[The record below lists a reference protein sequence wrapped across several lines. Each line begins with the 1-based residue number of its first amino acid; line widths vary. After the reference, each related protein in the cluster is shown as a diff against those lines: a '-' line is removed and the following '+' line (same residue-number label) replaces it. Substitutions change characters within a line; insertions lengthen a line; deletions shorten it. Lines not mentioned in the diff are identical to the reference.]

1 MGSVFGHCSSC
12 THRSMP
18 LQVKILVVLD
28 QTKRVDSV
36 EPSQFS
42 FVLAFNVVN
51 LDVDFRAWLWAKAR
65 I

>member
-1 MGSVFGHCSSC
+1 
-12 THRSMP
+12 MP